1 MKKQLYKLILALL
14 LIPIAMNANDPGK
27 FKHEKSKS
35 KKEFSVNADAT
46 LKVDNRYGNVDV
58 ISWNENR
65 IVIEV
70 KITVSGDNEEKVEK
84 QLDMIEVEFEDN
96 RSLVSAK
103 TIIDKNK
110 SSWSWNWGRKS
121 NVNYEINYK
130 IKVPIT
136 NNANL
141 INDYGSISL
150 NELKG
155 DASINCDYGSII
167 IGDLYSN
174 NNKIN
179 IDYTNNSS
187 IGFMKGGSI
196 NADYSKFTIE
206 EAGNVKLNADYTTS
220 AFEKIHDLSYNCDY
234 GSLTVQNAKSVV
246 GNGDYLTVKLGSVSN
261 SVKIDADYGS
271 IRIENLMNGF
281 KSVDISSS
289 YTGIKI
295 GIPENASFNFELQLS
310 YAGFKRDEGMFNLT
324 KQIVKSSSKYYEGYA
339 NKPNSD
345 SFIKINSDYGSV
357 SFY

>member
-1 MKKQLYKLILALL
+1 
-14 LIPIAMNANDPGK
+14 
-27 FKHEKSKS
+27 
-35 KKEFSVNADAT
+35 
-46 LKVDNRYGNVDV
+46 
-58 ISWNENR
+58 
-65 IVIEV
+65 
-70 KITVSGDNEEKVEK
+70 
-84 QLDMIEVEFEDN
+84 
-96 RSLVSAK
+96 
-103 TIIDKNK
+103 
-110 SSWSWNWGRKS
+110 
-121 NVNYEINYK
+121 
-130 IKVPIT
+130 
-136 NNANL
+136 
-141 INDYGSISL
+141 
-150 NELKG
+150 
-155 DASINCDYGSII
+155 
-167 IGDLYSN
+167 
-174 NNKIN
+174 
-179 IDYTNNSS
+179 
-187 IGFMKGGSI
+187 
-196 NADYSKFTIE
+196 
-206 EAGNVKLNADYTTS
+206 YTTS